1 MRSRSALRRVSRRAH
16 DRAMKFLIFG
26 AGAMGS
32 LIGGLLSTRHDVTLV
47 ARKPHVDAIRTNGLS
62 IRGRTQLTARPRA
75 VERAEEAVAPEV
87 VVITVKS
94 YDTEDALQHLRPFW
108 RSATFLSL
116 QNGLGNVEKLAAG
129 AQHVLGGV
137 TYQGVT
143 FVGPGVVNHAGVG
156 DTILG
161 PYVGASLAAAHG
173 IAHALVESGLATTV
187 TGDVEPV
194 LWTKAVVN
202 ACFNPLTGLLRV
214 RSGAVAKSDHLMECC
229 RMIVEE
235 AAQVARACG
244 TPIDVD
250 ALMER
255 VRAVS
260 HATAENRS
268 SMLQDLERGRRT
280 EIDAINGWISR
291 LGAERRI
298 PTPVNRALTV
308 LVKAAEELG
317 AGRA

>member
-1 MRSRSALRRVSRRAH
+1 MR
-16 DRAMKFLIFG
+16 FLVFG

-32 LIGGLLSTRHDVTLV
+32 LIGGVLSTRHDVTLV
-47 ARKPHVDAIRTNGLS
+47 ARKPHVDAIRSSGLS
-62 IRGRTQLTARPRA
+62 IRGRTQLVARPRA
-75 VERAEEAVAPEV
+75 LERAEEAEPPEV
-87 VVITVKS
+87 VLITVKS
-94 YDTEDALQHLRPFW
+94 YDTEGALQELRPFW
-108 RSATFLSL
+108 RSATVLSL

-129 AQHVLGGV
+129 AEHVLGGV

-161 PYVGASLAAAHG
+161 PYVGASVAAAHE
-173 IAHALVESGLATTV
+173 IAHALGESGLTATV
-187 TGDVEPV
+187 TENVEPV

-202 ACFNPLTGLLRV
+202 ACFNPITGLLRV
-214 RSGAVAKSDHLMECC
+214 RSGVVAKSEHLMECC

-244 TPIDVD
+244 TPLDVS
-250 ALMER
+250 ALMDR
-255 VRAVS
+255 VHAVS

-280 EIDAINGWISR
+280 EIDAINGWIAR
-291 LGAERRI
+291 LGAERGI
-298 PTPVNRALTV
+298 PTPVNRALTL
-308 LVKAAEELG
+308 LVKAAEEVREEG
-317 AGRA
+317 G